1 MAAAEDLDDLV
12 AGARA
17 RDPATWTEI
26 YRNAYPRL
34 YAYARRRLPSSETA
48 EDAVSETMSRAVEGI
63 GRYRGEGGGLIA
75 WLHGILRNVVL
86 DAQNASRRFSPDS
99 APDLVADGADPV
111 EHLLR
116 DEDAVRVR
124 RAFATLSAAEQEIV
138 ELRVVSGLRADAV
151 GSIVGRRSGAIRMVQ
166 NRALAKMRAQ
176 LDGGGEVHRA
186 G

>member
-1 MAAAEDLDDLV
+1 MAGEDLDDLV
-12 AGARA
+12 LAART
-17 RDPATWTEI
+17 RDPGAWTEI

-34 YAYARRRLPSSETA
+34 YAYARRRLPNPETA
-48 EDAVSETMSRAVEGI
+48 EDAVSETMSRAVAGI

-86 DAQNASRRFSPDS
+86 DAQRAGRRFSHDM
-99 APDLVADGADPV
+99 APDIVADGADPV
-111 EHLLR
+111 DHLLR

-124 RAFATLSAAEQEIV
+124 RAFATLSPAEQEIV

-166 NRALAKMRAQ
+166 NRALAKMRTL
-176 LDGGGEVHRA
+176 LDGEVHRA